1 MSVPSEWIE
10 YAKSLGLP
18 AFFGVAAWYLLP
30 KVWSYIQQRGAINGQ
45 QNDLAQAG
53 LAGVN
58 EVVTT
63 LRNQLSDMN
72 IQLDGFRQ
80 RLKDMEATLQKAID
94 DKLNAEQG
102 EAIAKNELFNAKLYI
117 KKLISQIK
125 SLGSNPVDE

>member
-1 MSVPSEWIE
+1 MAVPAEWLE
-10 YAKSLGLP
+10 YAKSLGFP
-18 AFFGVAAWYLLP
+18 VTFAVAAWYVVP
-30 KVWSYIQQRGAINGQ
+30 KLWAYIQQRGAISGQ

-63 LRNQLSDMN
+63 LRNQISDMN
-72 IQLDGFRQ
+72 AQLDGFRL
-80 RLKDMEATLQKAID
+80 RLKDMEATLQKALD

-117 KKLISQIK
+117 KKLIAQIK
-125 SLGSNPVDE
+125 SLGGIPVDE